1 MQLSR
6 VRVRNFRNFEDLTID
21 PFPSPAVIVGEN
33 GVGKSNL
40 LAALRLVLDPDL
52 LDRHRVLG
60 ADDIRDSG
68 PRLAQGV
75 EVSVEIELSGFDDD
89 LDARSVLD
97 GAIVSLEPLTAR
109 LTYLFRPRRR
119 PVTGTAATTGPSA
132 PETGAVQDSAR
143 PSAEAADAAEDA
155 LTAADYEWTI
165 FGGTDP
171 GNSMRNVKR
180 YASFSVLPALRDTEQ
195 DLGRPERSPL
205 TRLLRELPPA
215 PENLKQTLTKMKQ
228 ARAQL
233 ADDSNVKHLT
243 QQLTDRIIALAGPRL
258 GIVPSLDF
266 AGREEDLLRS
276 VQLYIDAAGTRDIGR
291 ASTGMANVLYLALL
305 LERLELRRSA
315 AEGEDTLLAVEEPEA
330 HLHPTLQRHLF
341 FHLLR
346 SLDRLMLTTHSPHIA
361 AVTPLTSLVLMY
373 EGGDGVVQA
382 KAVPPA
388 LLEERERKDLER
400 YLNVSR
406 AEVLFARGIVL
417 VEGIA
422 EAYVVPALAKAA
434 GFDLD
439 AYGIVVASVEG
450 TAFTPYARLL
460 GPDGLDRQFWILTDG
475 DQTDLDIGKFPHLR
489 EGGLTRAVESLDAL
503 APQTGQDC
511 RTRLEEMRQLA
522 LPADGSARAG
532 RAQLV
537 EDAARHRVFV
547 GEHTMEVDIARL
559 FHGEMQAAFD
569 ELVDGSVARQNFA
582 DALAGAR
589 AGTTLEQ
596 REAVLTRID
605 KKKEVSKGRYAQR
618 LAAHIEQ
625 VDDLPTRIRLLLQ
638 ARPDAAVTHDEL
650 MRMGGCGPLLA
661 LINQLCLACLGR
673 PLVPAPEPELTPTP
687 GAEPADVVSAAG

>member
-60 ADDIRDSG
+60 SDDICDGG
-68 PRLAQGV
+68 PTLAQGV
-75 EVSVEIELSGFDDD
+75 EVWVEVDLSGFDDN

-97 GAIVSLEPLTAR
+97 GAIIRLDPLTAR

-119 PVTGTAATTGPSA
+119 PAGDGAATTGPST
-132 PETGAVQDSAR
+132 PEAGAIKDSAR
-143 PSAEAADAAEDA
+143 QSAQDGDAAEDV

-171 GNSMRNVKR
+171 GNSMRNVKQ

-215 PENLKQTLTKMKQ
+215 PEILTQTLNTMKQ
-228 ARAQL
+228 ARSQL
-233 ADDSNVKHLT
+233 ANDPNIEQLTKHLT
-243 QQLTDRIIALAGPRL
+243 NRIVALAGSRP

-266 AGREEDLLRS
+266 AGRKEDLLRS
-276 VQLYIDAAGTRDIGR
+276 VRLYIDAAGTRDITR

-305 LERLELRRSA
+305 LERLELRRNA

-373 EGGDGVVQA
+373 EEGDGAVQA
-382 KAVPPA
+382 KAVPA
-388 LLEERERKDLER
+388 SLLEERERKDLER

-406 AEVLFARGIVL
+406 AEILFARGIVL

-434 GFDLD
+434 GLDLD

-450 TAFTPYARLL
+450 IAFSPYARLL

-475 DQTDLDIGKFPHLR
+475 DQTDLDIKQFPHLR
-489 EGGLTRAVESLDAL
+489 EGGLTRAVEALDAL
-503 APQTGQDC
+503 APQARQDC
-511 RTRLEEMRQLA
+511 RARLEEMRQLA

-537 EDAARHRVFV
+537 EDTAEHRVFV
-547 GEHTMEVDIARL
+547 GEHTLEIDIARL
-559 FHGEMQAAFD
+559 LHVEMQAAFD
-569 ELVDGSVARQNFA
+569 ELVDGRIARRNFTE
-582 DALAGAR
+582 ALEGAR
-589 AGTTLEQ
+589 AATTLEQ
-596 REAVLTRID
+596 REAVLTRIE
-605 KKKEVSKGRYAQR
+605 KKEVSKGRYAQR

-625 VDDLPTRIRLLLQ
+625 VDDLPTRIRFLLQ
-638 ARPDAAVTHDEL
+638 AEEDAVVTHDDL

-661 LINQLCLACLGR
+661 LINQLCLACLDR
-673 PLVPAPEPELTPTP
+673 PLVPAPGPEPEPV
-687 GAEPADVVSAAG
+687 AEPAGATPAAG

>member
-6 VRVRNFRNFEDLTID
+6 IRVRNFRNFEDLTID

-60 ADDIRDSG
+60 GDDIRDGG
-68 PRLAQGV
+68 PGLAQGV

-119 PVTGTAATTGPSA
+119 PVAVAPTAGPHA
-132 PETGAVQDSAR
+132 PETDASKDSAQ
-143 PSAEAADAAEDA
+143 PGMEAGDAAQDV
-155 LTAADYEWTI
+155 LTASDYEWTI
-165 FGGTDP
+165 FGGADP
-171 GNSMRNVKR
+171 GNSMRDVKR
-180 YASFSVLPALRDTEQ
+180 YAAFSVLPALRDTEQ

-215 PENLKQTLTKMKQ
+215 PENLEKTLSAMKQ

-233 ADDSNVKHLT
+233 ADDANVKRLT

-258 GIVPSLDF
+258 SIAPSLDF

-276 VQLYIDAAGTRDIGR
+276 VQLYIDAAGTRGIGR
-291 ASTGMANVLYLALL
+291 TSTGMANVLYLALL
-305 LERLELRRSA
+305 LERLELRRNA

-373 EGGDGVVQA
+373 EEGDGMVQA
-382 KAVPPA
+382 RAVPSA

-406 AEVLFARGIVL
+406 AEILFARGVVL

-422 EAYVVPALAKAA
+422 EAYLVPALAKAA
-434 GFDLD
+434 GLDLD
-439 AYGIVVASVEG
+439 AHGIVVASVEG
-450 TAFTPYARLL
+450 TSFTPYARLL
-460 GPDGLDRQFWILTDG
+460 GPDGLDRRFWILTDG
-475 DQTDLDIGKFPHLR
+475 DQTDLDLKQYPHLR
-489 EGGLTRAVESLDAL
+489 EGGLTRAVDVLDVL
-503 APQTGQDC
+503 APQEGEGC
-511 RTRLEEMRQLA
+511 RTRLEAMRQLP

-537 EDAARHRVFV
+537 EDAAGHRVFV
-547 GEHTMEVDIARL
+547 GEHTLEIDIARL
-559 FHGEMQAAFD
+559 LHGEMQAAFD
-569 ELVDGSVARQNFA
+569 ELVDGPVARRNFA
-582 DALAGAR
+582 EALAGTR
-589 AGTTLEQ
+589 AATTLEQ
-596 REAVLTRID
+596 REAVLTRIE
-605 KKKEVSKGRYAQR
+605 KKEVSKGRYAQR

-625 VDDLPTRIRLLLQ
+625 VEDLPERVRVLLGAGQ
-638 ARPDAAVTHDEL
+638 NTGVTEGDL
-650 MRMGGCGPLLA
+650 TRMGGCGPLLA
-661 LINQLCLACLGR
+661 LINQLCLACLDR
-673 PLVPAPEPELTPTP
+673 PLVAAPTPEPV
-687 GAEPADVVSAAG
+687 AEPAGAVPAVD

>member
-6 VRVRNFRNFEDLTID
+6 VQIKNFRNFEDLTID

-60 ADDIRDSG
+60 TDDIRDGG
-68 PRLAQGV
+68 PQLGQGV
-75 EVSVEIELSGFDDD
+75 EVRVEIELSGFEDDV
-89 LDARSVLD
+89 DARSVLD

-119 PVTGTAATTGPSA
+119 PVTTAAATGAQA
-132 PETGAVQDSAR
+132 PETAAGEEGADGEDLAQ
-143 PSAEAADAAEDA
+143 PGAEATEDV
-155 LTAADYEWTI
+155 LTVADYEWTI

-171 GNSMRNVKR
+171 GNSMRDVKR
-180 YASFSVLPALRDTEQ
+180 YAAFSVLPALRDTEQ

-215 PENLKQTLTKMKQ
+215 PENLEKTLTTMKR

-233 ADDSNVKHLT
+233 ADDANVKQLT
-243 QQLTDRIIALAGPRL
+243 QQLTDRIVALAGPRL
-258 GIVPSLDF
+258 GVVPSLDF

-276 VQLYIDAAGTRDIGR
+276 VQLYIDAAGTRGIGR
-291 ASTGMANVLYLALL
+291 TSTGMANVLYLALL
-305 LERLELRRSA
+305 LERLELRRGA

-346 SLDRLMLTTHSPHIA
+346 SRDRLMLTTHSPHIA

-373 EGGDGVVQA
+373 EEGDGKVRAQ
-382 KAVPPA
+382 AVPPS

-406 AEVLFARGIVL
+406 AEILFARGIVL

-422 EAYVVPALAKAA
+422 EAYLVPALAKAA
-434 GFDLD
+434 GLDLD
-439 AYGIVVASVEG
+439 AHGIVVASVEG

-475 DQTDLDIGKFPHLR
+475 DQTDLNIDRFPHLR
-489 EGGLTRAVESLDAL
+489 EGGLTRAVNVLDVL

-511 RTRLEEMRQLA
+511 RPRLEAMRQLP
-522 LPADGSARAG
+522 LPADGGARAG
-532 RAQLV
+532 RTQLV
-537 EDAARHRVFV
+537 QDVAAHQVFV
-547 GEHTMEVDIARL
+547 GEHTLEVDIARL
-559 FHGEMQAAFD
+559 LHGEMQAAFD
-569 ELVDGSVARQNFA
+569 ELVDGVVARRNFA
-582 DALAGAR
+582 EALTGAR
-589 AGTTLEQ
+589 AATTLEQ
-596 REAVLTRID
+596 REAVLTRIEN
-605 KKKEVSKGRYAQR
+605 KEEVSKGRYAQR

-625 VDDLPTRIRLLLQ
+625 VDDLPARIRLLQ
-638 ARPDAAVTHDEL
+638 SARHDAEVTQDEL
-650 MRMGGCGPLLA
+650 VRMGGCGPLLA
-661 LINQLCLACLGR
+661 LINQLCLVCLGR
-673 PLVPAPEPELTPTP
+673 PLVPAPEPEPVAAAT
-687 GAEPADVVSAAG
+687 GAMPATG

>member
-6 VRVRNFRNFEDLTID
+6 VRIRNFRNFEDLTID

-52 LDRHRVLG
+52 LDRHRALG
-60 ADDIRDSG
+60 ADDIRDGG

-75 EVSVEIELSGFDDD
+75 EVSVEIELSGFDGD

-119 PVTGTAATTGPSA
+119 PVTAAASSRPSA
-132 PETGAVQDSAR
+132 AKTRVGQDSAQQ
-143 PSAEAADAAEDA
+143 SQEAPDAAEEI
-155 LTAADYEWTI
+155 LTASDYEWTI

-180 YASFSVLPALRDTEQ
+180 YAAFSVLPALRDTEQ

-215 PENLKQTLTKMKQ
+215 PENLEKTLSTMKQ

-233 ADDSNVKHLT
+233 ADDANVKHLT
-243 QQLTDRIIALAGPRL
+243 QQLTDRIVALAGPRL
-258 GIVPSLDF
+258 GLTPSLDF
-266 AGREEDLLRS
+266 AGREEDLLRT
-276 VQLYIDAAGTRDIGR
+276 VQLYIDATGTRDIGR

-305 LERLELRRSA
+305 LERLELRRNS

-373 EGGDGVVQA
+373 EEDDGTLRA

-388 LLEERERKDLER
+388 LLAERERKDLER

-406 AEVLFARGIVL
+406 AE
-417 VEGIA
+417 
-422 EAYVVPALAKAA
+422 
-434 GFDLD
+434 
-439 AYGIVVASVEG
+439 
-450 TAFTPYARLL
+450 
-460 GPDGLDRQFWILTDG
+460 ILW
-475 DQTDLDIGKFPHLR
+475 
-489 EGGLTRAVESLDAL
+489 V
-503 APQTGQDC
+503 
-511 RTRLEEMRQLA
+511 
-522 LPADGSARAG
+522 
-532 RAQLV
+532 
-537 EDAARHRVFV
+537 
-547 GEHTMEVDIARL
+547 RL
-559 FHGEMQAAFD
+559 FWSEP
-569 ELVDGSVARQNFA
+569 
-582 DALAGAR
+582 AG
-589 AGTTLEQ
+589 
-596 REAVLTRID
+596 
-605 KKKEVSKGRYAQR
+605 
-618 LAAHIEQ
+618 
-625 VDDLPTRIRLLLQ
+625 Q
-638 ARPDAAVTHDEL
+638 AR
-650 MRMGGCGPLLA
+650 
-661 LINQLCLACLGR
+661 
-673 PLVPAPEPELTPTP
+673 
-687 GAEPADVVSAAG
+687 SS

>member
-60 ADDIRDSG
+60 VDDIRDG
-68 PRLAQGV
+68 NPGLAQGV
-75 EVSVEIELSGFDDD
+75 EVRVEVELSGFDDD

-97 GAIVSLEPLTAR
+97 GALVSLEPLTAR

-119 PVTGTAATTGPSA
+119 PVRDTIATTGQPASK
-132 PETGAVQDSAR
+132 TTAVTDSAQQGTQDT
-143 PSAEAADAAEDA
+143 DAAEND
-155 LTAADYEWTI
+155 LTPADYEWTI

-171 GNSMRNVKR
+171 GNSMRNVKQ

-215 PENLKQTLTKMKQ
+215 PEILTQTLNTMKQ
-228 ARAQL
+228 ARSQL
-233 ADDSNVKHLT
+233 ANDSNVE
-243 QQLTDRIIALAGPRL
+243 QLTKQLTARIIALAGPHP

-266 AGREEDLLRS
+266 AGREEDLLRN
-276 VQLYIDAAGTRDIGR
+276 VRLYIDADGTRDIAR

-305 LERLELRRSA
+305 LERLELRRNA

-341 FHLLR
+341 AHLLR

-361 AVTPLTSLVLMY
+361 AVTPLTSLVLMH
-373 EGGDGVVQA
+373 EEADGTVRAQA
-382 KAVPPA
+382 IPPS

-406 AEVLFARGIVL
+406 AEILFARGIVL

-434 GFDLD
+434 GLDLD

-450 TAFTPYARLL
+450 TAFSPYARLL

-475 DQTDLDIGKFPHLR
+475 DQTDLDIGQFPHLR
-489 EGGLTRAVESLDAL
+489 EGGLTRAVDVLDAL

-511 RTRLEEMRQLA
+511 RTRLEQMRQLA
-522 LPADGSARAG
+522 LPVDGSARAE
-532 RAQLV
+532 RVHLV
-537 EDAARHRVFV
+537 EDAAWHRVFV

-569 ELVDGSVARQNFA
+569 ELVDGPAARRNFA
-582 DALAGAR
+582 GALAGVLA
-589 AGTTLEQ
+589 APTLEQ
-596 REAVLTRID
+596 REAVLNRID

-625 VDDLPTRIRLLLQ
+625 VDDLAARIRLLLQ
-638 ARPDAAVTHDEL
+638 ARKDTAVDHDDL

-661 LINQLCLACLGR
+661 LINQLCHVCLGR
-673 PLVPAPEPELTPTP
+673 PLVPAPEPDPV
-687 GAEPADVVSAAG
+687 AEPAGGTPAAG

>member
-6 VRVRNFRNFEDLTID
+6 VRVRNFRSFEDLTVD

-52 LDRHRVLG
+52 LDRHRVLSS
-60 ADDIRDSG
+60 DDIHDGG
-68 PRLAQGV
+68 PGLAQGV

-119 PVTGTAATTGPSA
+119 SVDAAAAADPQA
-132 PETGAVQDSAR
+132 PEAGDGKDSVQAN
-143 PSAEAADAAEDA
+143 AEGAEDV

-171 GNSMRNVKR
+171 GNSMRDVKR
-180 YASFSVLPALRDTEQ
+180 YAAFSVLPALRDTEQ
-195 DLGRPERSPL
+195 ELGRSDRSPL

-215 PENLKQTLTKMKQ
+215 PENLEKTLTAMKQ

-233 ADDSNVKHLT
+233 ADDANIKQLT
-243 QQLTDRIIALAGPRL
+243 QQLADRIIALAGPRL
-258 GIVPSLDF
+258 GISPSLDF
-266 AGREEDLLRS
+266 AGREEDLLRN
-276 VQLYIDAAGTRDIGR
+276 VQLYIDAAGTRGIGR
-291 ASTGMANVLYLALL
+291 TSTGMANVLYLALL
-305 LERLELRRSA
+305 LERLELRRRA
-315 AEGEDTLLAVEEPEA
+315 PEGEDTLLAVEEPEA

-373 EGGDGVVQA
+373 EEGDGVVRA

-406 AEVLFARGIVL
+406 AEILFARGIVL

-422 EAYVVPALAKAA
+422 EAYLVPAVAKAA
-434 GFDLD
+434 GLDLD
-439 AYGIVVASVEG
+439 AHGIVVASVEG

-460 GPDGLDRQFWILTDG
+460 GPGGLGRLFWILTDG
-475 DQTDLDIGKFPHLR
+475 DQTDLDIDQFPHLR
-489 EGGLTRAVESLDAL
+489 EGGLTRAVDVLNVLD
-503 APQTGQDC
+503 PGTGQEC
-511 RTRLEEMRQLA
+511 RTQLEAMRQLP
-522 LPADGSARAG
+522 LPTDGSARAG

-537 EDAARHRVFV
+537 EAAVGHRVFV
-547 GEHTMEVDIARL
+547 GEHTLEVDVARL
-559 FHGEMQAAFD
+559 LHREMQGAFD
-569 ELVDGSVARQNFA
+569 ELVGGTVARRNFA
-582 DALAGAR
+582 EALQDALAA
-589 AGTTLEQ
+589 TTTDQ
-596 REAVLTRID
+596 REAVLNRIE
-605 KKKEVSKGRYAQR
+605 KKEVSKGRYAQR

-625 VDDLPTRIRLLLQ
+625 VDDLPARIRLLRGAGQ
-638 ARPDAAVTHDEL
+638 DTPVTEDDL
-650 MRMGGCGPLLA
+650 LKIGGCGPLLA

-673 PLVPAPEPELTPTP
+673 PLVPAPEPEPAADP
-687 GAEPADVVSAAG
+687 AGAVPAVG

>member
-52 LDRHRVLG
+52 LDRHRVLS
-60 ADDIRDSG
+60 ADDIHDGG
-68 PRLAQGV
+68 PKLAQGI
-75 EVSVEIELSGFDDD
+75 EVSVEVELSGFDDD

-97 GAIVSLEPLTAR
+97 GAIVRLEPLTAR

-119 PVTGTAATTGPSA
+119 PLRGEAVTAG
-132 PETGAVQDSAR
+132 DSASQTDAVED
-143 PSAEAADAAEDA
+143 SAQQSAKDADAAEDA

-171 GNSMRNVKR
+171 GNSMRNVKQ

-215 PENLKQTLTKMKQ
+215 PENVTQTLATMKQ

-233 ADDSNVKHLT
+233 ADDSNVKQLT
-243 QQLTDRIIALAGPRL
+243 QQLTNRIVALAGPRS
-258 GIVPSLDF
+258 GIAPSLDF

-276 VQLYIDAAGTRDIGR
+276 VRLYIDAAGTRDIAR
-291 ASTGMANVLYLALL
+291 TSTGMANVLYLALL

-361 AVTPLTSLVLMY
+361 AVTPLTSLVLMH
-373 EGGDGVVQA
+373 EEGDGVVRA
-382 KAVPPA
+382 KAVPPS

-406 AEVLFARGIVL
+406 AEILFARGIVL
-417 VEGIA
+417 VEGVA

-434 GFDLD
+434 GLDLD
-439 AYGIVVASVEG
+439 AYGIVVASIEG
-450 TAFTPYARLL
+450 TAFSPYARLL
-460 GPDGLDRQFWILTDG
+460 GPEGLGRKFWILTDG
-475 DQTDLDIGKFPHLR
+475 DQTDLDIRKFPHLR

-503 APQTGQDC
+503 APKTGQDC
-511 RTRLEEMRQLA
+511 RGRLEEMRQLA
-522 LPADGSARAG
+522 LPADGSARVG

-537 EDAARHRVFV
+537 EDVAGHGVFV
-547 GEHTMEVDIARL
+547 GEHTLEVDIARL
-559 FHGEMQAAFD
+559 LHGEMQDAFD
-569 ELVDGSVARQNFA
+569 ELVDGATSRRGFA

-589 AGTTLEQ
+589 AATTLEQ
-596 REAVLTRID
+596 RKAVLNRID

-625 VDDLPTRIRLLLQ
+625 VDDLSARIRLLLQ
-638 ARPDAAVTHDEL
+638 AGQDTAVTHDEL

-673 PLVPAPEPELTPTP
+673 TLVPAPEPV
-687 GAEPADVVSAAG
+687 AEPPNGVPASG